1 MSTYAIYI
9 GVSFFFLLLLIALLA
24 MEDVPS
30 DVHKRDQEKP

>member
-9 GVSFFFLLLLIALLA
+9 GVAFFLLMLLICMLA

-30 DVHKRDQEKP
+30 DVHKRDQERP

>member
-9 GVSFFFLLLLIALLA
+9 GVTFFFLLLLLCMLA

-30 DVHKRDQEKP
+30 DAHKRDQERP